1 MHALSYL
8 HAFNLSMHVWVRA
21 LYVSQVPAYLASLP
35 PSIDLI
41 VLPWKEFGSSGMR
54 MHPVSTITSFRRR
67 KQARITSHHITSH
80 HITSH
85 HITSHHITSHHTAT
99 RHRGIISH
107 HITGAGECRPR
118 LTRGS
123 DQVTRSE
130 DCPALGSRRGLEGQA
145 MGQARGPATKHER
158 SGGAHSPHHVGLA
171 SLHARWG
178 ASSSHREPQRWQ
190 ADGPQHGPP
199 HAYEPPLASLYSRLV
214 QVIHPGR

>member
-85 HITSHHITSHHTAT
+85 HITSHHITSHHITSHSNT
-99 RHRGIISH
+99 SQRH
-107 HITGAGECRPR
+107 HIT
-118 LTRGS
+118 S
-123 DQVTRSE
+123 HN
-130 DCPALGSRRGLEGQA
+130 GSRRVPTSSHERFRSSHSFGGLPCSRLTQRAGRSSNGSSKGPSNKTRAEWWRTFTA
-145 MGQARGPATKHER
+145 SRGPCLPSRQMGSLFVTQRAATVASRR
-158 SGGAHSPHHVGLA
+158 SS
-171 SLHARWG
+171 ARP
-178 ASSSHREPQRWQ
+178 SSC
-190 ADGPQHGPP
+190 
-199 HAYEPPLASLYSRLV
+199 V
-214 QVIHPGR
+214 